1 MRCFP
6 CSGSDFSRESR
17 CPYLQGATGPC
28 CHLGSAVHTC
38 IPGASAGQRAEC
50 QWGRHRAAALRRR
63 REEVVPK
70 DIASSLRARAL
81 LFCVLAL
88 SACDRRAAEL
98 EYRVL
103 RTLPHDPGAYTQGLV
118 LHEGWLWES
127 TGRYG
132 DSSVRKVRIDTGE
145 IVQIHRLPEQY
156 FGEGLAVV
164 DSQLVQL
171 TWQEGVAFVYDLGS
185 LSPRDT
191 LAYEGEGWGLC
202 YDGQALYMTNGS
214 STLFRRDARTFEVL
228 DSLEITRDGFPI
240 WNLNELECVG
250 DDIYANVFL
259 RDEILRID
267 KATGRVRG
275 VLDAWNLVVA
285 SRRPADTDAVLNGIA
300 YAASAGT
307 FFVTGKLWP
316 ALFELEIEG
325 VDGRR

>member
-1 MRCFP
+1 MRK
-6 CSGSDFSRESR
+6 
-17 CPYLQGATGPC
+17 
-28 CHLGSAVHTC
+28 HM
-38 IPGASAGQRAEC
+38 
-50 QWGRHRAAALRRR
+50 
-63 REEVVPK
+63 
-70 DIASSLRARAL
+70 ASSLRARAL

-88 SACDRRAAEL
+88 CACDRAAEL

-103 RTLPHDPGAYTQGLV
+103 RTLPHDSGAYTQGLV

-132 DSSVRKVRIDTGE
+132 ESSVRKVRIDTGE

-171 TWQEGVAFVYDLGS
+171 TWKEGVAFVYELDS

-250 DDIYANVFL
+250 EDVYANVFL
-259 RDEILRID
+259 RDEILQID

-275 VLDAWNLVVA
+275 VLDAWTLVVG
-285 SRRPADTDAVLNGIA
+285 SRRPAETDAVLNGIA
-300 YAASAGT
+300 YDPSART

-316 ALFELEIEG
+316 ALFELEIDG
-325 VDGRR
+325 VGGRR